1 MSEPIPLSRPELGER
16 EEELVLEVLRSGFL
30 SLGPM
35 LERFERVFA
44 GWLGVGD
51 AVAVSSGT
59 AALHLGVRGLGWG
72 RGDEVAT
79 SPFSFVASANCLL
92 YEGARPV
99 FCDIDP
105 VTLNLDPEAAAAAVG
120 ERTVGLLPVHIFGWP
135 APMTELEALA
145 STRGLGVL
153 EDACEALGATDAGGR
168 TVGARG
174 NPAAFAFYANKQMT
188 TGEGGM
194 LVAADA
200 DLAARARSERN
211 QGRAT
216 EMKRVEHER
225 LGFNYR
231 LTDVAAA
238 IGVAQVERLERLL
251 SERARVAAAYGERLL
266 VFGGA
271 PAGEGDPDGLVLPA
285 SDRGAERRG
294 WFVYVVRLPEG
305 ADRDAV
311 IVALAE
317 HGIGSKAYLPCIH
330 LFPFYRER
338 FGHREGE
345 FPVAE
350 RAAARSLALPF
361 FTSMREEQVERV
373 CNELASALARSR
385 IRSSS
390 TS

>member
-271 PAGEGDPDGLVLPA
+271 PAGEGDPD
-285 SDRGAERRG
+285 
-294 WFVYVVRLPEG
+294 
-305 ADRDAV
+305 AV